1 MGARPV
7 PAPLEVRPRCGLR
20 AIAQR
25 AVPARL
31 RAHVIARVVGT
42 GAVVGGWAEA
52 PKKVERGIIVFPP
65 LIAPT
70 FCRSFVGLKGD
81 DSRLLAFTLQWK
93 REVLSHVNSNSA
105 IVLSK
110 KLSRV
115 VDTHRYSN
123 KNA

>member
-1 MGARPV
+1 MRGGGR
-7 PAPLEVRPRCGLR
+7 GL
-20 AIAQR
+20 
-25 AVPARL
+25 
-31 RAHVIARVVGT
+31 
-42 GAVVGGWAEA
+42 GGST
-52 PKKVERGIIVFPP
+52 KKVERGIIVFPP

-81 DSRLLAFTLQWK
+81 NSHLLTLALQWK
-93 REVLSHVNSNSA
+93 REVLSHVNSA

-123 KNA
+123 KNAWVQR